1 MAKKRI
7 CITRNN
13 FLLKKLISTTPFLNL
28 DFWSYN
34 SVMFSY
40 TFFGTDDDH
49 PFKEAVQRDFRH
61 PGFLLFESAWAID
74 QWVKIVSFLV

>member
-1 MAKKRI
+1 M
-7 CITRNN
+7 
-13 FLLKKLISTTPFLNL
+13 LSH
-28 DFWSYN
+28 
-34 SVMFSY
+34 
-40 TFFGTDDDH
+40 TFFGTDDEH